1 MIRPP
6 DVLLGAAALVGSG
19 PASFSLLSAIRAGY
33 SSDDWAERVSFGSLP
48 DSLERAIDAWKK
60 KGVVSNDVWA
70 LLEPFFKSRAFS
82 LAGQWNTDFLAELF
96 DSLSK
101 ALFDQ
106 RTVKE
111 WLEEADWIFGRFGA
125 AGNKPRLFDGPSP
138 KPHYA
143 DMVFRTNQGQFQ
155 AAGTY
160 AETFSR
166 RWLAAAPFWL
176 YSAINDDRTR
186 EEHAYLD
193 GRVFRKDDA
202 KARMLLP
209 PSSWNCFPGD
219 ALVSGRFSVGFKAW
233 YDGEMVE
240 LVTRR
245 GHRLT
250 VTRNHPVLTPSGFV
264 LAHDVKEGDRL
275 VCHEVRGEDRLHA
288 DRAHEAVTCIPGTN
302 QRPLLRGND
311 HIQDRP
317 AVIEEVFES
326 LRLMGG
332 SLVRPSRPDDLYGDA
347 LFGEGEI
354 EVVATDRELL
364 DRIGAS
370 RSERVSD
377 LALSLMHEE
386 HATVSGGRGL
396 DEPLTGGLPAG
407 DGGPRRGALALNGS
421 AVCLERGPLH
431 ALGIAPT
438 AEGDTG
444 LGERVPERAPGEATL
459 VGQRLQGLSSVVPLG
474 EPREAGD
481 VGAIS
486 AISDDESL
494 TPGTTPDAVG
504 VEDLSNA
511 HGRGAKHA
519 ADSERRLPGEI
530 TTDDVVLIK
539 RFGFR
544 GHVFDLQSPY
554 GWILSGGIFTSNCRC
569 QSIELD
575 AEDVKDGGYRVSRGS
590 EIPDEAFPPEGWRTD
605 RVAALVPSFLRDVDL
620 DPKEDVN

>member
-1 MIRPP
+1 MILPP

-70 LLEPFFKSRAFS
+70 LLEPFFKSKAFS

-106 RTVKE
+106 RTVQE
-111 WLEEADWIFGRFGA
+111 WLEEADGIFGRFGA

-209 PSSWNCFPGD
+209 PNSW
-219 ALVSGRFSVGFKAW
+219 
-233 YDGEMVE
+233 
-240 LVTRR
+240 
-245 GHRLT
+245 
-250 VTRNHPVLTPSGFV
+250 
-264 LAHDVKEGDRL
+264 
-275 VCHEVRGEDRLHA
+275 
-288 DRAHEAVTCIPGTN
+288 
-302 QRPLLRGND
+302 
-311 HIQDRP
+311 
-317 AVIEEVFES
+317 
-326 LRLMGG
+326 
-332 SLVRPSRPDDLYGDA
+332 
-347 LFGEGEI
+347 
-354 EVVATDRELL
+354 
-364 DRIGAS
+364 
-370 RSERVSD
+370 
-377 LALSLMHEE
+377 
-386 HATVSGGRGL
+386 
-396 DEPLTGGLPAG
+396 
-407 DGGPRRGALALNGS
+407 
-421 AVCLERGPLH
+421 
-431 ALGIAPT
+431 
-438 AEGDTG
+438 
-444 LGERVPERAPGEATL
+444 
-459 VGQRLQGLSSVVPLG
+459 
-474 EPREAGD
+474 
-481 VGAIS
+481 
-486 AISDDESL
+486 
-494 TPGTTPDAVG
+494 
-504 VEDLSNA
+504 
-511 HGRGAKHA
+511 
-519 ADSERRLPGEI
+519 
-530 TTDDVVLIK
+530 
-539 RFGFR
+539 
-544 GHVFDLQSPY
+544 
-554 GWILSGGIFTSNCRC
+554 NCRC